1 MTTLTKALLGI
12 IAALLVWSVVRE
24 FQYRSRGRTIEQQ
37 QRSIEYGAAI
47 ARANMV
53 AADFLKAQAEASR
66 KESAERLCRIQE
78 LEAILHAPTPT
89 RPAPRSKRELRES
102 VRRAIT
108 AR

>member
-12 IAALLVWSVVRE
+12 IAALVVWSVIRE
-24 FQYRSRGRTIEQQ
+24 GMYRSRGLVIEQQ
-37 QRSIEYGAAI
+37 ARSIQYGADI

-66 KESAERLCRIQE
+66 KESDERMCRIQE

-89 RPAPRSKRELRES
+89 RPAPRSKRELRDS
-102 VRRAIT
+102 IRKAIT
-108 AR
+108 TR